1 MEVRKEATQYI
12 FQAAKKFLK
21 PVLDNSPFA
30 LSMEMRNIDAE
41 LSPKENSI
49 PKFMKESNDV

>member
-1 MEVRKEATQYI
+1 MEVRKEATEHI

-21 PVLDNSPFA
+21 PVLDTSPFA

-41 LSPKENSI
+41 LSPKETSI
-49 PKFMKESNDV
+49 PKFMKEF